1 MKTIET
7 FEQPGDVVTLVAPYD
22 VTGGDGLLVGIIF
35 GIAAYQVASGTP
47 VETCT
52 TGVFRINALS
62 TDVGAQGAAVYWDN
76 TNRRVTTSSSGNTAI
91 GALVVAKQNGSAV
104 AVVRVVSGD
113 KNFPIVTSNDGT
125 RDILRMVDG
134 SWLQVGVA
142 AQGAG
147 KELVNFSRLDT
158 NSGAVIR
165 PSNVYVEQ
173 ATNLGTTMTCDFH
186 NIDALCYGGGSNTRY
201 TANVGLYCI
210 EGQAQFTGTAS
221 QTLGKAVGV
230 YGLSKSGSTNGT
242 LSISAGVQGSV
253 QNTGAGTTTLGA
265 CFYAKTPTV
274 SAGTLAAAY
283 GFYAEDVTG
292 GTVNYA
298 IRTNAGRVNFFA
310 GTAVPAGGTAGVG
323 VTMSSTADLGVF
335 FGSGVPTLSAAQGS
349 LYMRTDGSSTSTR
362 MYVNTNG
369 TTGWTAVTTAT

>member
-1 MKTIET
+1 MANHYT
-7 FEQPGDVVTLVAPYD
+7 
-22 VTGGDGLLVGIIF
+22 F
-35 GIAAYQVASGTP
+35 GIGQPHTEVEDDLPP
-47 VETCT
+47 VLYDAT
-52 TGVFRINALS
+52 TQSL
-62 TDVGAQGAAVYWDN
+62 
-76 TNRRVTTSSSGNTAI
+76 
-91 GALVVAKQNGSAV
+91 
-104 AVVRVVSGD
+104 VSGD
-113 KNFPIVTSNDGT
+113 GSTLTQFPYNDGT
-125 RDILRMVDG
+125 NNIFQMASPLLMQLG
-134 SWLQVGVA
+134 TTT
-142 AQGAG
+142 QGAG
-147 KELVNFSRLDT
+147 KEIVNFSRLDT
-158 NSGAVIR
+158 NPSAVAR
-165 PSNVYVEQ
+165 PTHFYVEQ
-173 ATNLGTTMTCDFH
+173 ATNLGTTMTCDYH
-186 NIDALCYGGGSNTRY
+186 NIDALCYGGASNTRY

-210 EGQAQFTGTAS
+210 EGQSQFTGTAS

-230 YGLSKSGSTNGT
+230 YGLSKSSSTNGT
-242 LSISAGVQGSV
+242 LQVSAGVQGSV

-283 GFYAEDVTG
+283 GFYAENVTG

-310 GTAVPAGGTAGVG
+310 GTAVPAGGTQGVG

-349 LYMRTDGSSTSTR
+349 IYMRTDGSSTSTR

>member
-1 MKTIET
+1 MANHYT
-7 FEQPGDVVTLVAPYD
+7 
-22 VTGGDGLLVGIIF
+22 F
-35 GIAAYQVASGTP
+35 GIGQPHTETDDELTP
-47 VETCT
+47 V
-52 TGVFRINALS
+52 GLS
-62 TDVGAQGAAVYWDN
+62 PDG
-76 TNRRVTTSSSGNTAI
+76 TS
-91 GALVVAKQNGSAV
+91 L
-104 AVVRVVSGD
+104 VSGD
-113 KNFPIVTSNDGT
+113 GTAYPIVTSNDGT
-125 RDILRMVDG
+125 RDILRMAAG
-134 SWLQVGVA
+134 SWVQVGVSV
-142 AQGAG
+142 QGSG
-147 KELVNFSRLDT
+147 KETANFSRLDT
-158 NSGAVIR
+158 NPDAVAR
-165 PSNVYVEQ
+165 PTHFYVEQ
-173 ATNLGTTMTCDFH
+173 ATNLGVTMTCDYH

-210 EGQAQFTGTAS
+210 EGQSQFTGTAS

-230 YGLSKSGSTNGT
+230 YGLSKSSSTNGT
-242 LSISAGVQGSV
+242 LQVSAGVQGSV

-274 SAGTLAAAY
+274 SAGTMAAAY

-310 GTAVPAGGTAGVG
+310 GTAPPAGGTAGVG